1 VAPAG
6 VESTLTLV
14 AGTPAYMAPEQTEGR
29 AADARTDIYAFG
41 AVLYEMLAG
50 RRAFAGLARHAPP
63 PIAGIAPSLQPI
75 VARCLRRDPAE
86 RYQLAAELKA
96 ALEKAAREPEAA
108 PSIAVLPFVNMSADK
123 ENEYFSDGL
132 AEEIINALT
141 KVPGLRVMA
150 RTSSFYFRGKDLELR
165 EIAARLNAGHILEG
179 SVRKA
184 GDRIRVTAQLIK
196 LPESYHLWSE
206 RYDRRMADVFE
217 VQDEIAQAIVERL
230 RVQLAGKEL
239 PVKRHTASPEAYS
252 LYLKGRHWWSQFT
265 AENWRRAVECYESA
279 IREDPGYA
287 LPHAGAAVAYAYLA
301 VHGSARPRQV
311 MEIAKKHAM
320 RALQLDPDLAQAHN
334 ALGFV
339 RLFYDWDWRGADS
352 AYCRAAELSPQ
363 DGQVRMFHSVLL
375 IYTGRKEEAV
385 AGARQAVELEPASEE
400 VNRLMVYVYWLAE
413 RYDEAI
419 EHGKKAI
426 DLYPHSAGIHDILG
440 LAYVLG
446 GRVHEALRTL
456 ETARSLAGND
466 PMYNWALGYSHAR
479 HGRRPEAH
487 EAIRSLEQL
496 RSSVHFSPTWLAILY
511 GALGEPDR
519 AFELLNAAYDE
530 RDGYLAAVKVDP
542 LYAPLRSDPRFTEL
556 VRRMGL
562 EG

>member
-1 VAPAG
+1 VALKFLPAERVSDEERKRRFVREARAASALNHPNIVTVYEIDAWEGADFIAMEYVAGRTLGQVIGEKPLTAKEALGYAVPIADALAAAHKAGIVHRDLKPGNLMVTEDGRVKVLDFGLAKLTEVAPAG

-14 AGTPAYMAPEQTEGR
+14 AGTPAYMAPEQAEGR
-29 AADARTDIYAFG
+29 AVDARTDIYAFG
-41 AVLYEMLAG
+41 AVLYEMVAG
-50 RRAFAGLARHAPP
+50 RRAFAGLAREDPLPLKAAP
-63 PIAGIAPSLQPI
+63 AELQQI
-75 VARCLRRDPAE
+75 VTRCLRRDPAE
-86 RYQLAAELKA
+86 RFQSAAELKA
-96 ALEKAAREPEAA
+96 ALEEAAKEPPAA

-239 PVKRHTASPEAYS
+239 PVKRHTASPEAFS

-287 LPHAGAAVAYAYLA
+287 LPHAGAAVAYFP
-301 VHGSARPRQV
+301 G
-311 MEIAKKHAM
+311 
-320 RALQLDPDLAQAHN
+320 
-334 ALGFV
+334 
-339 RLFYDWDWRGADS
+339 
-352 AYCRAAELSPQ
+352 
-363 DGQVRMFHSVLL
+363 LL
-375 IYTGRKEEAV
+375 P
-385 AGARQAVELEPASEE
+385 PA
-400 VNRLMVYVYWLAE
+400 
-413 RYDEAI
+413 
-419 EHGKKAI
+419 
-426 DLYPHSAGIHDILG
+426 
-440 LAYVLG
+440 
-446 GRVHEALRTL
+446 
-456 ETARSLAGND
+456 
-466 PMYNWALGYSHAR
+466 
-479 HGRRPEAH
+479 
-487 EAIRSLEQL
+487 
-496 RSSVHFSPTWLAILY
+496 
-511 GALGEPDR
+511 
-519 AFELLNAAYDE
+519 
-530 RDGYLAAVKVDP
+530 
-542 LYAPLRSDPRFTEL
+542 
-556 VRRMGL
+556 
-562 EG
+562 